1 MAADRFARRPMHL
14 IEHRDD
20 IVSPFV
26 RSVTRTVFVGDGSL
40 PMRPDGMWDIVVM
53 RSRRGL
59 QVLRTGLTTRPV
71 DFTYDDG
78 DEILSIGFSA
88 ASFMPVLPGE
98 DMRDKGVMLD
108 MHGPGRFRVG
118 ADIFEAPRLDNVEDF
133 VARLV
138 RREAVEANALVASIV
153 AGRPNAATERTMQRH
168 FLKTTGLTI
177 KAFSQIE
184 RARRAVKML
193 EGGQGAAD
201 VAFALGYSD
210 QSHLIRSLRGI
221 MGRTPREIAQ
231 GV

>member
-1 MAADRFARRPMHL
+1 MHL

-20 IVSPFV
+20 LASPLV
-26 RSVTRTVFVGDGSL
+26 RSVTRTVFRGDGSL
-40 PMRPDGMWDIVVM
+40 PMRPDGMWDIVFL

-71 DFTYDDG
+71 DFDYSDG
-78 DEILSIGFSA
+78 DEVLSVGFSA
-88 ASFMPVLPGE
+88 ASFMPAMPGE
-98 DMRDKGVMLD
+98 DMRDKGVMLE
-108 MHGPGRFRVG
+108 MSGPGRFRIG
-118 ADIFEAPRLDNVEDF
+118 GDIFETPRLDNVEDF
-133 VARLV
+133 VARLA
-138 RREAVEANALVASIV
+138 RREAVEANVLVASIV

-184 RARRAVKML
+184 RAQRAVEML

-210 QSHLIRSLRGI
+210 QPHLIRSLKGI
-221 MGRTPREIAQ
+221 MGRTPREIVR